1 MHKRTRRSENAKR
14 RRNEARFASA
24 TENLSRAIVTWLYS
38 KDGDEFATVIRAFR
52 VAAETEPVVARA
64 AQDVFLRRHPVFGPI
79 LKTLSA
85 LHPNAS
91 ATSPPDIASD
101 AKALED
107 FRRVFAAL
115 PSGKAALATKT
126 ADQSV
131 SPDIQGLCEQT
142 SQERKTQLRSSHHR

>member
-1 MHKRTRRSENAKR
+1 MHRRTRRSQKAKR
-14 RRNEARFASA
+14 HHVEARLQSA
-24 TENLSRAIVTWLYS
+24 TEKLAQAIVAWLYS

-79 LKTLSA
+79 LKTLAILRPS
-85 LHPNAS
+85 AS
-91 ATSPPDIASD
+91 ATPPPDIASD

-115 PSGKAALATKT
+115 PLGKAALATKMS
-126 ADQSV
+126 D
-131 SPDIQGLCEQT
+131 
-142 SQERKTQLRSSHHR
+142 